1 MRTTIY
7 RKIMTAVFALLL
19 PAAASAQES
28 ADTIA
33 TQELDEIV
41 IQAPKIIRKA
51 DMDVLYPSESAVEN
65 SKNGMQLLN
74 NLMIPTLTV
83 NDVMGSISAS
93 GQAVQVRING
103 REATVE
109 QLRSLLPESIKKVE
123 WIDNPGLRYNGAA
136 YVLNVITSN
145 PSAGGSLMLSARP
158 ALTSRFG
165 NYYADVKLNIG
176 KSQWS
181 AGTSYKM
188 TDDIKAH
195 RDYHETFTYTDGH
208 SLTRTEQPL
217 GGSVDD
223 NRASAWLAYSY
234 IKPDTTVFYASLQG
248 FRNISA
254 KERYK
259 GMLRLSN
266 DGNDIYLDNGNGS
279 QGTTPSFSAYL
290 EHHFPYKQTVV
301 VDFGISHYS
310 GHSFSNYRELMP
322 GTANVLTD
330 VSTYIIDRNQ
340 AYAVEADYIKQ
351 WKMKR
356 LTIGAFY
363 NANRNRSTYRNLDN
377 SVFHQKQ
384 DNAYFFAEYYQR
396 IRNFTFT
403 VGIGT
408 QYTSFHFRESNQGNH
423 SWNFRPQASVTY
435 SINSNHRFRLG
446 FTSWQ
451 TAPSLSETNIA
462 PQQIDG
468 FQWQIGN
475 LNLKTSNSYML
486 NFRYS
491 FSIPRVDGT
500 FGIRAFSSPDAIAP
514 RLYWDN
520 DRLITTFENS
530 RGLQNIVFNLSPQVE
545 IIPEWLT
552 AAGSIEY
559 RAERMKG
566 SGYNL
571 YNHNWS
577 GNAQLMLSHYGF
589 VLSAQYTK
597 SARTLYGERISW
609 REDLSII
616 NLSYNWNKW
625 QFGIGMLIPFGK
637 YDQGSKQLNQ
647 YNSNVKHMRVDLR
660 IPYISVSYNLQ
671 WGRQKRGAQ
680 KLIDVDANANRSTAG
695 GR

>member
-1 MRTTIY
+1 MRTTIF
-7 RKIMTAVFALLL
+7 RKIMTAVFAILL
-19 PAAASAQES
+19 PAVAIAQES
-28 ADTIA
+28 ADTITA
-33 TQELDEIV
+33 QTLDEIV
-41 IQAPKIIRKA
+41 IQAPKVIRKA

-65 SKNGMQLLN
+65 SKNGMLLLN

-83 NDVMGSISAS
+83 NDVIGSISAS

-109 QLRSLLPESIKKVE
+109 QVRSLLPESIKRVE

-136 YVLNVITSN
+136 YVLNVIVSN
-145 PSAGGSLMLSARP
+145 PSAGGSVMLNVRS
-158 ALTSRFG
+158 ALTTRFG
-165 NYYADVKLNIG
+165 NYSADVKLNIG

-181 AGTSYKM
+181 AGANYKM

-195 RDYHETFTYTDGH
+195 RDYNETFTYPAGN
-208 SLTRTEQPL
+208 SLTRTEHPL
-217 GGSVDD
+217 DGSADD
-223 NRASAWLAYSY
+223 NRVSAWLTYSY

-254 KERYK
+254 KERYE

-266 DGNDIYLDNGNGS
+266 DGGDIYLDNGNGS
-279 QGTTPSFSAYL
+279 QGTTPSISSYL
-290 EHHFPYKQTVV
+290 EHHFPHKQTLV
-301 VDFGISHYS
+301 VDFGASLYN
-310 GHSFSNYRELMP
+310 GHSFSNYKELMP
-322 GTANVLTD
+322 ESENVLTD
-330 VSTYIIDRNQ
+330 VSTYIADRNQ

-351 WKMKR
+351 WNKER
-356 LTIGAFY
+356 LTVGASY
-363 NANRNRSTYRNLDN
+363 GANRNRSTYRNLDN
-377 SVFHQKQ
+377 SVLHQKQ

-396 IRNFTFT
+396 INNFTFT
-403 VGIGT
+403 AGIGA
-408 QYTSFHFRESNQGNH
+408 QYTSFHFHESDQGNR
-423 SWNFRPQASVTY
+423 SWNFRPQASITY
-435 SINSNHRFRLG
+435 SINSNHCLRLD
-446 FTSWQ
+446 FSSWQ
-451 TAPSLSETNIA
+451 TAPSLSETNVA

-475 LNLKTSNSYML
+475 PNLKTSNSYML
-486 NFRYS
+486 SFRYS
-491 FSIPRVDGT
+491 FSLPRVDGT
-500 FGIRAFSSPDAIAP
+500 FGVRAFSSPDAIAP
-514 RLYWDN
+514 SLYWEDS
-520 DRLITTFENS
+520 RLITTFENS
-530 RGLQNIVFNLSPQVE
+530 RGLKNIVFNLSPQVE
-545 IIPEWLT
+545 IIPKWLT
-552 AAGSIEY
+552 AAGSLEY

-571 YNHNWS
+571 CNHNWS

-609 REDLSII
+609 QEDLSII
-616 NLSYNWNKW
+616 DLSYNWNKW
-625 QFGIGMLIPFGK
+625 QFGVGMLMPFGK
-637 YDQGSKQLNQ
+637 YDQGSKQLNH

-680 KLIDVDANANRSTAG
+680 KLIDVDANADRSTVG

>member
-1 MRTTIY
+1 MRTTIF
-7 RKIMTAVFALLL
+7 RKIMTAVFAILL
-19 PAAASAQES
+19 PAVAIAQES
-28 ADTIA
+28 ADTITA
-33 TQELDEIV
+33 QTLDEIV
-41 IQAPKIIRKA
+41 IQAPKVIRKA

-83 NDVMGSISAS
+83 NDVMSSISAS
-93 GQAVQVRING
+93 GQAVQIRING
-103 REATVE
+103 REATIE
-109 QLRSLLPESIKKVE
+109 QVRSLSPESIKRVE

-136 YVLNVITSN
+136 YVLNVIITN
-145 PSAGGSLMLSARP
+145 PSAGGSLMLNAQP
-158 ALTSRFG
+158 ALTTRFG
-165 NYYADVKLNIG
+165 NYFADVKLNNG

-181 AGTSYKM
+181 VGATYKM

-195 RDYHETFTYTDGH
+195 RDYNETFTYPDGN
-208 SLTRTEQPL
+208 SLTRREQPL

-223 NRASAWLAYSY
+223 NRASAWLTYSY

-254 KERYK
+254 KERYE

-266 DGNDIYLDNGNGS
+266 DGSDIYLDNGNGS
-279 QGTTPSFSAYL
+279 QGTTPSFSTYL
-290 EHHFPYKQTVV
+290 EHHFPHKQTLV
-301 VDFGISHYS
+301 VDFGVSLYN

-322 GTANVLTD
+322 ESENVLTD
-330 VSTYIIDRNQ
+330 VSTYITDCNQ

-351 WKMKR
+351 WNMKR
-356 LTIGAFY
+356 LTVGASY

-384 DNAYFFAEYYQR
+384 AKAYFFAEYYQR
-396 IRNFTFT
+396 INNFTFT
-403 VGIGT
+403 AGIGT
-408 QYTSFHFRESNQGNH
+408 QYTSFHFRESNQGNS
-423 SWNFRPQASVTY
+423 SWNIRPQASITY
-435 SINSNHRFRLG
+435 SINSNHRLRLG
-446 FTSWQ
+446 FSSWQ

-468 FQWQIGN
+468 FQWHIGN
-475 LNLKTSNSYML
+475 PNLKTSNSYML
-486 NFRYS
+486 SFRYS
-491 FSIPRVDGT
+491 FSLPRVDGT
-500 FGIRAFSSPDAIAP
+500 FGIRAFSSPNAIAP
-514 RLYWDN
+514 SLYWD
-520 DRLITTFENS
+520 DSHLITTFENS

-545 IIPEWLT
+545 IIPKWLT
-552 AAGSIEY
+552 AAGSLEY

-566 SGYNL
+566 SGYYL
-571 YNHNWS
+571 WNHNWS

-609 REDLSII
+609 HEDLSII
-616 NLSYNWNKW
+616 DLSYNWNKW
-625 QFGIGMLIPFGK
+625 QFGVGMLMPFGK
-637 YDQGSKQLNQ
+637 YDQGSKQLNH

-671 WGRQKRGAQ
+671 WGHQKRGAQ
-680 KLIDVDANANRSTAG
+680 KLINVDANADRSSAG

>member
-1 MRTTIY
+1 MITTIF
-7 RKIMTAVFALLL
+7 RKIITAAFLLL
-19 PAAASAQES
+19 IPAVASAQES
-28 ADTIA
+28 SDTLA
-33 TQELDEIV
+33 AQKLDEIV

-51 DMDVLYPSESAVEN
+51 DMDLLIPSKSAVEN

-109 QLRSLLPESIKKVE
+109 QVRSLLPESIKRVE

-145 PSAGGSLMLSARP
+145 PSAGGSMMLGAQP
-158 ALTSRFG
+158 ALTTRFG
-165 NYYADVKLNIG
+165 NYFADVKLNNG

-181 AGTSYKM
+181 AGVNYKM

-195 RDYHETFTYTDGH
+195 RDYSETFTYPDGQ
-208 SLTRTEQPL
+208 SLTRTEHPI

-223 NRASAWLAYSY
+223 NRASAWLTYSY

-254 KERYK
+254 KERYQGLLK
-259 GMLRLSN
+259 LSDN
-266 DGNDIYLDNGNGS
+266 RSDIYLDNGSGS
-279 QGTTPSFSAYL
+279 QGSTPSFSAYF
-290 EHHFPYKQTVV
+290 EHHFPHKQTLV
-301 VDFGISHYS
+301 VDFGASLYN
-310 GHSFSNYRELMP
+310 GHSFSDYKELMP
-322 GTANVLTD
+322 ETGNLLTD
-330 VSTYIIDRNQ
+330 VSTFITDRNQ
-340 AYAVEADYIKQ
+340 AYAVEADYIRQ
-351 WKMKR
+351 WDMKR
-356 LTIGAFY
+356 LTVGASY

-384 DNAYFFAEYYQR
+384 DKAYFFAEYYQR
-396 IRNFTFT
+396 IKYFTFT
-403 VGIGT
+403 AGIGT
-408 QYTSFHFRESNQGNH
+408 QYTSFHFRESDQGNH
-423 SWNFRPQASVTY
+423 SWNFRPQASITY
-435 SINSNHRFRLG
+435 SINSNHRLRLG
-446 FTSWQ
+446 FSSWQ

-475 LNLKTSNSYML
+475 PNLKISNSYML
-486 NFRYS
+486 SFRYS
-491 FSIPRVDGT
+491 FSLPRVDGT
-500 FGIRAFSSPDAIAP
+500 FGIRAFSSPDAIAS
-514 RLYWDN
+514 RLYWEN

-530 RGLQNIVFNLSPQVE
+530 RGFQNIVFNLSPQVE
-545 IIPEWLT
+545 ILPEWLT

-559 RAERMKG
+559 RAERMKC
-566 SGYNL
+566 SGYSL

-609 REDLSII
+609 NEDLSII
-616 NLSYNWNKW
+616 DLSYNRNNW
-625 QFGIGMLIPFGK
+625 QFGVGMLMPFGK
-637 YDQGSKQLNQ
+637 YDQGSRQLNH

-680 KLIDVDANANRSTAG
+680 KLIDVDANADRSKAG

>member
-1 MRTTIY
+1 MTM
-7 RKIMTAVFALLL
+7 KILNKSMMVAVAIAL
-19 PAAASAQES
+19 PAIASAQEPS
-28 ADTIA
+28 DSITA
-33 TQELDEIV
+33 QELQEIV
-41 IQAPKIIRKA
+41 IEAPKIIRKA
-51 DMDVLYPSESAVEN
+51 DMDVLYPSKSAVEN

-109 QLRSLLPESIKKVE
+109 QIRSLLPESIKRVE

-145 PSAGGSLMLSARP
+145 PSAGGSLMVSAQP
-158 ALTSRFG
+158 ALTARFG
-165 NYYADVKLNIG
+165 NYFADVKLNTG

-181 AGTSYKM
+181 VGATYKM

-195 RDYHETFTYTDGH
+195 RDYNETFTYPDGQ
-208 SLTRTEQPL
+208 SLTRAEQPL

-223 NRASAWLAYSY
+223 NRASAWLTYSY
-234 IKPDTTVFYASLQG
+234 INPDTTVFYASLQG
-248 FRNISA
+248 SRNISA
-254 KERYK
+254 KEKYE

-266 DGNDIYLDNGNGS
+266 DGSDIYLDNGNGS
-279 QGTTPSFSAYL
+279 QGTTPSFSAYF
-290 EHHFPYKQTVV
+290 EQHFPQKQTLV
-301 VDFGISHYS
+301 VDFGASLYN
-310 GHSFSNYRELMP
+310 GHSFSNYQELMP
-322 GTANVLTD
+322 ETANVLTD
-330 VSTYIIDRNQ
+330 VSTYITDRNQ

-351 WKMKR
+351 WNMKR
-356 LTIGAFY
+356 LTVGASY
-363 NANRNRSTYRNLDN
+363 NANRNRSTYRKLDN

-384 DNAYFFAEYYQR
+384 DKAYFFAEYYQR
-396 IRNFTFT
+396 VNNFTFT
-403 VGIGT
+403 AGAGA
-408 QYTSFHFRESNQGNH
+408 QYTSFRFRESNQGNS

-435 SINSNHRFRLG
+435 SINSNHRLRLG
-446 FTSWQ
+446 FSSWQ
-451 TAPSLSETNIA
+451 TAPSLAETNIA

-475 LNLKTSNSYML
+475 PNLKTSNSYML
-486 NFRYS
+486 SFRYS
-491 FSIPRVDGT
+491 FSLPRVDGT
-500 FGIRAFSSPDAIAP
+500 FGVRAFSSPDAITP
-514 RLYWDN
+514 RLYWED

-530 RGLQNIVFNLSPQVE
+530 RGFQNIVFNLSPQVE
-545 IIPEWLT
+545 IIPEWLA

-566 SGYNL
+566 SGYSL

-609 REDLSII
+609 HEDLSII
-616 NLSYNWNKW
+616 DLSYNWNKW
-625 QFGIGMLIPFGK
+625 QFGVGMLMPFGK
-637 YDQGSKQLNQ
+637 YDQGSKQLNH

-671 WGRQKRGAQ
+671 WGRQKRGAK
-680 KLIDVDANANRSTAG
+680 KLIDVDANADRSSTG

>member
-1 MRTTIY
+1 MNTEFNN
-7 RKIMTAVFALLL
+7 FAL
-19 PAAASAQES
+19 
-28 ADTIA
+28 
-33 TQELDEIV
+33 
-41 IQAPKIIRKA
+41 
-51 DMDVLYPSESAVEN
+51 
-65 SKNGMQLLN
+65 
-74 NLMIPTLTV
+74 
-83 NDVMGSISAS
+83 
-93 GQAVQVRING
+93 
-103 REATVE
+103 
-109 QLRSLLPESIKKVE
+109 
-123 WIDNPGLRYNGAA
+123 
-136 YVLNVITSN
+136 
-145 PSAGGSLMLSARP
+145 
-158 ALTSRFG
+158 
-165 NYYADVKLNIG
+165 
-176 KSQWS
+176 
-181 AGTSYKM
+181 
-188 TDDIKAH
+188 TDFK
-195 RDYHETFTYTDGH
+195 R
-208 SLTRTEQPL
+208 RQC
-217 GGSVDD
+217 
-223 NRASAWLAYSY
+223 
-234 IKPDTTVFYASLQG
+234 
-248 FRNISA
+248 
-254 KERYK
+254 
-259 GMLRLSN
+259 
-266 DGNDIYLDNGNGS
+266 
-279 QGTTPSFSAYL
+279 
-290 EHHFPYKQTVV
+290 VV

-625 QFGIGMLIPFGK
+625 QFGIGMLMPFGK